1 MSLLDPRDKTISLKV
16 VYYGPGVGGKTTSL
30 KQVHRVIDPTEQT
43 KLVALDTDQDRTLF
57 FDFLPIDLGLVGRFK
72 VKIQGFTVP
81 GQVKYNMTRRY
92 VLTGA
97 DGIVFVAD
105 SDPARLVENV
115 ESLINLGDNLRA
127 HGLNVNDIP
136 LVFQYNKQDLP
147 NALASK
153 ELEEKLNFRKVPS
166 FSTVA
171 IEGDGVFDA
180 FKAVAKLMISR
191 VIKTYNLRP
200 EQADEHRI
208 LADVETRLSA
218 LQSGGGVPTTA
229 PTEPVVSMP
238 GTGTDVQIGSMA
250 PTGAADD
257 DDPLAALRAS
267 LDEPKAPMR
276 KSPAPAGESAD
287 TEANDFFGSFGTDR
301 PADRPAPQSAKIEL
315 PPEEPSEAV
324 SPIQLDRP
332 ESTPAAPVD
341 RVAEPTLPGTPAAP
355 TPVTMPEPAP
365 VAAPE
370 PTPTPMPMPA
380 PTSSGGRGRRAMRCL
395 TNTARDLASGA
406 SFDRVATAVLSSVC
420 QVFDACGASVLV
432 RDADDG
438 FETRMVWGL
447 RRDPIAT
454 AGIAGKLSTA
464 LDEEEVD
471 AAHLGA
477 GAHLD
482 DLATVRAK
490 NDTLQDAFV
499 VGLPGPAGLRGLLA
513 VYFDTPI
520 DADARRDD
528 LDAIT
533 LLGYQLAIALS
544 PQDARIRS

>member
-136 LVFQYNKQDLP
+136 LVFQFNKQDLP
-147 NALASK
+147 NALAPR

-218 LQSGGGVPTTA
+218 LQAGDTAPTSVAPPATPIAAPATDVEIGTTA
-229 PTEPVVSMP
+229 PLA
-238 GTGTDVQIGSMA
+238 G
-250 PTGAADD
+250 DD
-257 DDPLAALRAS
+257 PADPLAALRAS
-267 LDEPKAPMR
+267 LEAPKAPMR
-276 KSPAPAGESAD
+276 KTPTPGGESAD
-287 TEANDFFGSFGTDR
+287 TEATDFFGSFGTDG
-301 PADRPAPQSAKIEL
+301 PAAPATPKSAKIEM
-315 PPEEPSEAV
+315 PPEEPAEAV
-324 SPIQLDRP
+324 SPIRPDRP
-332 ESTPAAPVD
+332 EPRPAPEVAPAVSLPVD
-341 RVAEPTLPGTPAAP
+341 RVAEPAAP
-355 TPVTMPEPAP
+355 PPPLAAPLDVPAP
-365 VAAPE
+365 APAGS
-370 PTPTPMPMPA
+370 P
-380 PTSSGGRGRRAMRCL
+380 RGPNPRAMRCL
-395 TNTARDLASGA
+395 INTARDLASGA
-406 SFDRVATAVLSSVC
+406 SFDRVSTAVLSSVC

-432 RDADDG
+432 RDGDT

-454 AGIAGKLSTA
+454 GGLAETLSTA

-471 AAHLGA
+471 ALHLGA
-477 GAHLD
+477 GAHAD
-482 DLATVRAK
+482 DLAAVRAK
-490 NDTLQDAFV
+490 NDALQDAFV
-499 VGLPGPAGLRGLLA
+499 VGLPGPTGSHGLLA

-520 DADARRDD
+520 DGASRRDD

-533 LLGYQLAIALS
+533 LLGYQLAIALA